1 MILHFCGKQL
11 TELRVLDYSINQVLA
26 DALSRQMGG
35 MKVLRLHRC
44 TLTDSVMATLSKSI
58 AERSEPVG
66 YL

>member
-26 DALSRQMGG
+26 DALARQMGG

-44 TLTDSVMATLSKSI
+44 TLTDSVMAALSKSI